1 MAGNHQAKE
10 TAPHVGTTSGQKIDV
25 RALRRAGIDMPEPRL
40 FAADDVRALRE
51 THGISQ
57 AVLALYLGTSTAAVT
72 QWELGLRKPTG
83 ATAKLLDL
91 IRRKG
96 LNVLD

>member
-1 MAGNHQAKE
+1 MPGNQPAKE
-10 TAPHVGTTSGQKIDV
+10 TAPHGGTNSGQKIDV
-25 RALRRAGIDMPEPRL
+25 RSLRRAGAALPEPIS
-40 FAADDVRALRE
+40 FSADDVRTLRE
-51 THGISQ
+51 SYGISQ

-72 QWELGLRKPTG
+72 QWELGLRRPTG

-96 LNVLD
+96 LAVLA

>member
-1 MAGNHQAKE
+1 MTGNHSTKE
-10 TAPHVGTTSGQKIDV
+10 ASSNADTTSGPKIDV
-25 RALRRAGIDMPEPRL
+25 RSLRRSGVDMPEPVA
-40 FAADDVRALRE
+40 FSADDVRTLRE
-51 THGISQ
+51 TYGISQ

-96 LNVLD
+96 LAVLV